1 MNVPNPYQTIRNEL
15 LEDLHHQISTMTEE
29 EKDKFIED
37 MYLDLYFAK
46 EINKAVKSGR
56 SCGL

>member
-29 EKDKFIED
+29 RKTNLLRICTWISISLK
-37 MYLDLYFAK
+37 
-46 EINKAVKSGR
+46 KSIKP
-56 SCGL
+56 